1 MPFPRNELAPVRL
14 AGINAGYDGATVL
27 HELDLVV
34 EPGERVLLLGPNG
47 AGKTTLFRCILG
59 LVRPTS
65 GTVSLFGRD
74 PSIESSRRGLLL
86 GVGTSLEAP
95 GLPAQTRPLE
105 YLEHFARLCG
115 LPRPLE
121 TARQA
126 LALWELPEDVDAQR
140 MSLGQRQRLQV
151 ARSLLHVPRL
161 AMLDEPAANLDPS
174 AQEAFWSLLDRW
186 QEATGSTL
194 VVSTHHLEEAYRHG
208 PRWVLMGGGRILAD
222 GSPRNILAAVR
233 SSRRLRLAV
242 SIEGRRLEAILH
254 LRDTRIEILGDR
266 DRTDSEWRILAPTG
280 NFDQVAI
287 LKSLVDGGL
296 PVVSYGEDGTTLE
309 ESYRSLLGNRP
320 PPQKNTRLAIE
331 TGSIEVSPPSV
342 GAVVRSSAR
351 LHFAGLSRERRM
363 LVPLFFLVVLLTFSV
378 LFALPGQPPPQDAYL
393 PRLALA
399 ALLPAGLSGGIAA
412 DLVAGER
419 ERRSLETFLCAPASP
434 AALVLGR
441 ALAILVPGLALSWA
455 SIAITWIALAT
466 RSLAP
471 SFASTLCLAASFAPG
486 AILLAV
492 TTGAWVSTRSRTVR
506 AAAQLSALVTI
517 PLVVL
522 AQATPALTPSS
533 WSAGAGWL
541 ASGAVL
547 AMACAPLLWSLK
559 RRLAPRALLR

>member
-1 MPFPRNELAPVRL
+1 MSIHRNEQAPVCL
-14 AGINAGYDGATVL
+14 SGIHAGYDTTDVL

-34 EPGERVLLLGPNG
+34 EAGERVVLLGPNG

-59 LVRPTS
+59 LVRPSS
-65 GTVSLFGRD
+65 GAVCLFGQD
-74 PSIESSRRGLLL
+74 PSKESVRRDLLFR
-86 GVGTSLEAP
+86 VGTSLEAP

-115 LPRPLE
+115 LPRPIE
-121 TARQA
+121 TARKA
-126 LALWELPEDVDAQR
+126 LQLWELPEDVDAQR

-186 QEATGSTL
+186 QDATGSTL

-208 PRWVLMGGGRILAD
+208 PRWVLLGGGRILAD

-233 SSRRLRLAV
+233 ASRRLRLAV
-242 SIEGRRLEAILH
+242 SIEGRRLEAMLH
-254 LRDTRIEILGDR
+254 LRDNRIEILGDR
-266 DRTDSEWRILAPTG
+266 DRTDSQWRILAPTG

-287 LKSLVDGGL
+287 LKTLVDAGL

-309 ESYRSLLGNRP
+309 ESYRCLLGSRLPEQNPRP
-320 PPQKNTRLAIE
+320 AIE
-331 TGSIEVSPPSV
+331 
-342 GAVVRSSAR
+342 VRSADAIPPTLAMVVASAAR

-363 LVPLFFLVVLLTFSV
+363 LVPLFFLLALLTFSV
-378 LFALPGQPPPQDAYL
+378 LFALPGEPPPQDAYL
-393 PRLALA
+393 PLLALA

-434 AALVLGR
+434 VALVLGR
-441 ALAILVPGLALSWA
+441 SLAIVAPGLFLSWGA
-455 SIAITWIALAT
+455 VAITWAALAA

-471 SFASTLCLAASFAPG
+471 SVPASLCLAASFAPG

-492 TTGAWVSTRSRTVR
+492 ATGAWVSTRSRTVR

-522 AQATPALTPSS
+522 AQATPALTPAS
-533 WSAGAGWL
+533 WSTGAGWL
-541 ASGAVL
+541 ASGVVL
-547 AMACAPLLWSLK
+547 GASCLPLLWSLK
-559 RRLAPRALLR
+559 RRLTPRALLG

>member
-1 MPFPRNELAPVRL
+1 MPFSKNDHAPVRL
-14 AGINAGYDGATVL
+14 TGINAGYEDTTVL
-27 HELDLVV
+27 HDLDLVV
-34 EPGERVLLLGPNG
+34 EAGERVVLLGPNG

-59 LVRPTS
+59 LVRPSS

-74 PSIESSRRGLLL
+74 PSNESTRRDLLL
-86 GVGTSLEAP
+86 RVGTSLEAP

-115 LPRPLE
+115 LPRPLD

-126 LALWELPEDVDAQR
+126 LRLWELPEDVDAQR

-208 PRWVLMGGGRILAD
+208 PRWVLLGAGRILAE
-222 GSPRNILAAVR
+222 GSPRNILAAVKA
-233 SSRRLRLAV
+233 SRRLRLAV

-254 LRDTRIEILGDR
+254 MRDTRIEILGDR

-280 NFDQVAI
+280 NFDQATI
-287 LKSLVDGGL
+287 LKTLVDGGL

-309 ESYRSLLGNRP
+309 ESYRCLLGNRVP
-320 PPQKNTRLAIE
+320 EKASQLTIQ
-331 TGSIEVSPPSV
+331 TGSTDIVAPSLA
-342 GAVVRSSAR
+342 AVVSSAAR

-363 LVPLFFLVVLLTFSV
+363 LVPLFFLVVLLTISV
-378 LFALPGQPPPQDAYL
+378 LFALPGELPFADAYL
-393 PRLALA
+393 PLLALA

-441 ALAILVPGLALSWA
+441 SLAILIPGLALSWA
-455 SIAITWIALAT
+455 SMIVTWIALAS

-471 SFASTLCLAASFAPG
+471 TLVASLCLAAAFAPG

-492 TTGAWVSTRSRTVR
+492 TSGAWVSTRSRTVR

-522 AQATPALTPSS
+522 AQATPALTPPS
-533 WSAGAGWL
+533 WSAGTGWL
-541 ASGAVL
+541 VSGAAL
-547 AMACAPLLWSLK
+547 ALASAPLLWSLK
-559 RRLAPRALLR
+559 QRLSPRALLR

>member
-1 MPFPRNELAPVRL
+1 MPFSKNDHAPVRL
-14 AGINAGYDGATVL
+14 TGINAGYEDTTVL
-27 HELDLVV
+27 HDLDLVV
-34 EPGERVLLLGPNG
+34 EAGERVVLLGPNG

-59 LVRPTS
+59 LVRPSS

-74 PSIESSRRGLLL
+74 PSNESTRRDLLL
-86 GVGTSLEAP
+86 RVGTSLEAP

-115 LPRPLE
+115 LPRPLD

-126 LALWELPEDVDAQR
+126 LRLWELPEDVDAQR

-208 PRWVLMGGGRILAD
+208 PRWVLLGAGRILAE
-222 GSPRNILAAVR
+222 GSPRNILAAVKA
-233 SSRRLRLAV
+233 SRRLRLAV

-254 LRDTRIEILGDR
+254 MRDTRIEILGNR

-280 NFDQVAI
+280 NFDQATI
-287 LKSLVDGGL
+287 LKTLVDGGL

-309 ESYRSLLGNRP
+309 ESYRCLLGNRVSE
-320 PPQKNTRLAIE
+320 QATQLTIQ
-331 TGSIEVSPPSV
+331 TGSADIIAPSLA
-342 GAVVRSSAR
+342 AVVSSAAR

-363 LVPLFFLVVLLTFSV
+363 LVPLFFLVVLLTISV
-378 LFALPGQPPPQDAYL
+378 LFALPGELPSPDAYL
-393 PRLALA
+393 PLLALA

-441 ALAILVPGLALSWA
+441 SLAILIPGLALSWA
-455 SIAITWIALAT
+455 SMIATWIALAS

-471 SFASTLCLAASFAPG
+471 TLVASLCLAAAFAPG

-522 AQATPALTPSS
+522 AQATPALTPPS
-533 WSAGAGWL
+533 WSAGTGWL
-541 ASGAVL
+541 VSGAAL
-547 AMACAPLLWSLK
+547 ALASAPLLWSLK
-559 RRLAPRALLR
+559 QRLSPRALLR

>member
-1 MPFPRNELAPVRL
+1 MPIPRNEQAPVRL
-14 AGINAGYDGATVL
+14 GGIDAGYDGATVL
-27 HELDLVV
+27 HQLDLVV
-34 EPGERVLLLGPNG
+34 EAGERVVLLGPNG

-59 LVRPTS
+59 LVRPSS

-74 PSIESSRRGLLL
+74 PSDESARRDLLL
-86 GVGTSLEAP
+86 RVGTSLEAP

-115 LPRPLE
+115 LPHPVDA
-121 TARQA
+121 ARRA
-126 LALWELPEDVDAQR
+126 LRLWELPEDVDAQR

-186 QEATGSTL
+186 QDATGSTL

-208 PRWVLMGGGRILAD
+208 PRWVLMGDGRILAD

-233 SSRRLRLAV
+233 ASRRLRLAV
-242 SIEGRRLEAILH
+242 SIEGRRLEAVLH
-254 LRDTRIEILGDR
+254 LRDSRIEILGDR
-266 DRTDSEWRILAPTG
+266 DRTDSQWRILAPTG

-287 LKSLVDGGL
+287 LKTLVDAGL

-309 ESYRSLLGNRP
+309 ESYRCLLGKRAP
-320 PPQKNTRLAIE
+320 ERGAQPAIE
-331 TGSIEVSPPSV
+331 VRSFEAVPPTL
-342 GAVVRSSAR
+342 AEVVRSAAR

-363 LVPLFFLVVLLTFSV
+363 LVPLFFLVGLLTFSV
-378 LFALPGQPPPQDAYL
+378 LFALPDQPPGGDAYL
-393 PRLALA
+393 SLLALA

-441 ALAILVPGLALSWA
+441 ALAILAPGLALSWA
-455 SIAITWIALAT
+455 SIAVTWIALAS

-471 SFASTLCLAASFAPG
+471 SPAASLCLAAAFAPG
-486 AILLAV
+486 AIVLAV
-492 TTGAWVSTRSRTVR
+492 ATGAWVSTRSRTVR

-522 AQATPALTPSS
+522 AQATPALTPPS

-541 ASGAVL
+541 ASGTLL
-547 AMACAPLLWSLK
+547 ALAGAPLAWSLK
-559 RRLAPRALLR
+559 RMLSPRALLR